1 MNRLGNYLNQL
12 REIKGVSF
20 REVSKKTGI
29 SHTYLSNLEKGYDP
43 RSGKEISPSPHTIRK
58 LSNYYNKPYV
68 DLLNI
73 AGYITLEDIHEV
85 FRKSDKDEQR

>member
-12 REIKGVSF
+12 REMKGVSL
-20 REVSKKTGI
+20 REVSEETGI
-29 SHTYLSNLEKGYDP
+29 SHSYLSNLEKGYDP

-58 LSNYYNKPYV
+58 LSIYYNKSYV
-68 DLLNI
+68 DVMNM

-85 FRKSDKDEQR
+85 FRKSDTDD

>member
-29 SHTYLSNLEKGYDP
+29 SHTYLSNLEK
-43 RSGKEISPSPHTIRK
+43 
-58 LSNYYNKPYV
+58 V
-68 DLLNI
+68 M
-73 AGYITLEDIHEV
+73 TLEVVKKLVHHHTP
-85 FRKSDKDEQR
+85 